1 MGCRLPNANAKPS
14 GSVGETLRNSF
25 QRATTGHGRTSSSR
39 MAQWLGFQTLHA
51 GGTPSANQ
59 KILCAVTEGKPLLH
73 YFDPKLDA
81 FSDIEQLINRFDLA
95 DNQYPGSKFILTWR
109 DLDSWLGSRTR
120 HVERNIQKKQM
131 GKYRGNWL
139 TIDLPAWKQLWHTH
153 YLRVEEYFRGR
164 ANHLLKIN
172 ICAGDGYDALCPFLN
187 RAHPGEP
194 FPWRHR
200 TMER

>member
-1 MGCRLPNANAKPS
+1 MPDLLKKGEETWRRPRIFC
-14 GSVGETLRNSF
+14 VGLNKTGTRSLDVALR
-25 QRATTGHGRTSSSR
+25 R
-39 MAQWLGFQTLHA
+39 LGFRSLHA

-95 DNQYPGSKFILTWR
+95 DNQYPSSKFILTWR
-109 DLDSWLGSRTR
+109 DLDSWLDSRTR

-131 GKYRGNWL
+131 GKYCGNWL

-172 ICAGDGYDALCPFLN
+172 ICAGDGYEMLCPFLN
-187 RAHPGEP
+187 RENPREP
-194 FPWRHR
+194 FPWRHQ
-200 TMER
+200 TANLPDK